1 MELKVSVDG
10 VERCISGL
18 TEDTTCAQI
27 IYALAHATG
36 QKGRFVLVEKYRNI
50 VSCFLFDL
58 LIQGF

>member
-1 MELKVSVDG
+1 MELRVVVDG

-36 QKGRFVLVEKYRNI
+36 QKGRFVLVEKCQDA
-50 VSCFLFDL
+50 VS
-58 LIQGF
+58 LIF